1 MNPLFVS
8 AHGARIPSIGLGTWQ
23 LTGDTGFEAVK
34 AALVAGYR
42 HLDTAAAYQN
52 EVEVGAGLKASG
64 LPRSEVWVTTKV
76 WWDQIDDG
84 PLQASAEASLKRLGL
99 SEVDLLLIHW
109 PNPEIPLARSI
120 RALNAVWRSGL
131 ARHIGVSNFTLP
143 LLAEAVRL
151 SEAPLVV
158 NQCEY
163 HPRLDQSKLIAA
175 CAANGMAFVGYT
187 PLGRGS
193 LMDDPVISAI
203 ARAKGVTSGQV
214 ILRWHVQQGTV
225 AIPRSSNP
233 ARIAENINL
242 WHFSLDAAEMAAITA
257 LRAPDGRVVKPAFA
271 PQWDAA

>member
-23 LTGDTGFEAVK
+23 LTGDTGLEAVK
-34 AALVAGYR
+34 AALAAGYR

-52 EVEVGAGLKASG
+52 EVEVGQGLKASG
-64 LPRSEVWVTTKV
+64 VNRNVVWVTTKV

-84 PLQASAEASLKRLGL
+84 ALQASAEASLKRLGL

-120 RALNAVWRSGL
+120 RALNAVKRSGL

-175 CAANGMAFVGYT
+175 CAAKGMAFVGYT

>member
-64 LPRSEVWVTTKV
+64 LLRSEVWVTTKV

-120 RALNAVWRSGL
+120 RALNAVRRSGL

-233 ARIAENINL
+233 ARTAENINL

-257 LRAPDGRVVKPAFA
+257 LRAPDGRLVKPAFA